1 MVVVE
6 EHHKLVEVVE
16 LLVPHRVVGVLRN
29 RAVVRDTLVVE
40 VAHHTQAAHS
50 LVDRSLVGVH
60 QLVEGNQAVELRIP
74 AVEEV
79 HHILVAE
86 VPRKAEVT
94 GHTLQVVV
102 ELQGLRDLEGDTLL
116 VQMLRMVEEVQED
129 SLQELLVVE
138 EGILAAVEG
147 TLAVEVLHNPAVEV
161 LHNPAVEVLHNQA
174 VEELHNQAVEVP
186 HNPDNHR
193 EVGVEP

>member
-1 MVVVE
+1 MVAVE

-94 GHTLQVVV
+94 GHTLQMVV
-102 ELQGLRDLEGDTLL
+102 ELQGLWDLEGDTLL

>member
-1 MVVVE
+1 MVAVE

-102 ELQGLRDLEGDTLL
+102 ELQGLRDLEVDTLL

-138 EGILAAVEG
+138 EG